1 MIKSSWAILLCK
13 FSDDLTEPF
22 PRNYYE
28 DLFTASGV
36 GSQNMVD
43 FFRDVSHGNLDLS
56 DTHVF
61 SWYTLKQ
68 KRSEYMGSGANS
80 NGRTDLLDWARQ
92 AAGANGDELSPYAGV
107 VVCMNVETDLFGGG
121 DGVVCG
127 PGSTDPRYL
136 GQEMGHFYGLD
147 HSRAYGSTADYMDQ
161 WDTMSTARAFSAPHP
176 RYSFIG
182 PGLNAANMAGRGWL
196 DESRVWQTSN
206 RSFSTVV
213 QLQPLHRH
221 DSPGFLAARIG
232 DYLVEFRSK
241 EGWDAAIPQPAV
253 LIHSFQDNQSYLIS
267 ANNGEQDLV
276 VGNTFGTLEKMSIY
290 GSHTRIEVVE
300 IDGNQR
306 WAKVRLAHSPG
317 RVPQYFEEDRPFRN
331 PGVAWHDF
339 IGRDDAL
346 LVVNGKETRLQR
358 SSPLFQVL
366 EQVAAY
372 ESHEA
377 IASTQIR
384 KMVRRETLSAL
395 VTLAENQMQTLQ
407 AFSHSVP
414 AQKTQEG
421 EGEQEV

>member
-92 AAGANGDELSPYAGV
+92 AAGANGDELSPDAGV

-127 PGSTDPRYL
+127 PGSTDPQYL

-147 HSRAYGSTADYMDQ
+147 HSRAYGST
-161 WDTMSTARAFSAPHP
+161 
-176 RYSFIG
+176 IG
-182 PGLNAANMAGRGWL
+182 TGLNAANMAGRGWL

-213 QLQPLHRH
+213 QPQPLHRH
-221 DSPGFLAARIG
+221 DSPEFLAARIG
-232 DYLVEFRSK
+232 EYLVEFRSK
-241 EGWDAAIPQPAV
+241 EGWDAAIPKPAV
-253 LIHSFQDNQSYLIS
+253 LIDSFQDNQSSLIS

-290 GSHTRIEVVE
+290 GSHTRIEILE

-331 PGVAWHDF
+331 PGVAWRDF

-366 EQVAAY
+366 EKVAAY

-384 KMVRRETLSAL
+384 KMVRRETLSEL

-414 AQKTQEG
+414 A
-421 EGEQEV
+421 